1 MNPTRPIAT
10 HIMATMADDR
20 CTAAFVKD
28 MANAGMDSVRINSA
42 HVNPDSIAVMTATIR
57 AAAPK
62 VAILMDTKGPEI
74 RTTALP
80 DGLDSITLSDGERL
94 TLVADPHTATQP
106 GRIAIAVAGLDKYLQ
121 LGDRMLIDDGAIE
134 LTIAKPDDNSN
145 GVAAIVTRGGE
156 LGSRKTVAAPEVEL
170 PPLPAVSDRDRI
182 NIEAAIKCGVT
193 MIAHSFVRSV
203 ADIKAVRSLI
213 AGTGITLY
221 AKIECSEAVDNL
233 EEILAA
239 ADGLLVA
246 RGDLGTQ
253 VAVERIPVIQH
264 RIAAL
269 CHAAGKPVIV
279 ATQMLDSMERNPYP
293 TRAEVSD
300 IALAVMEGI
309 DTLLLTGETAR
320 GAHPVRCVE
329 VMRRTIEETEAYLNR

>member
-1 MNPTRPIAT
+1 MKAEIST
-10 HIMATMADDR
+10 HIMATMADAR
-20 CTAAFVKD
+20 CTPAFVKE
-28 MANAGMDSVRINSA
+28 MAEAGMDSVRINSA
-42 HVNPDSIAVMTATIR
+42 HVDPESIAAMTATIR
-57 AAAPK
+57 SAAPE
-62 VAILMDTKGPEI
+62 VAMLMDTKGPEI
-74 RTTALP
+74 RTTALA
-80 DGLDSITLSDGERL
+80 DGAESLALTEGERL
-94 TLVADPHTATQP
+94 MLVADPHTATRH
-106 GRIAIAVAGLDKYLQ
+106 GVIAVAVAGLDKYLRA
-121 LGDRMLIDDGAIE
+121 GDRVLIDDGAIE
-134 LTIAKPDDNSN
+134 LTVADGDGAQS

-156 LGSRKTVAAPEVEL
+156 LGSRKTVAAPGVEL
-170 PPLPAVSDRDRI
+170 PPLPAVSDRDRV
-182 NIEAAIKCGVT
+182 NIAAAIECGVS
-193 MIAHSFVRSV
+193 MIAHSFVRSA
-203 ADIKAVRSLI
+203 ADVEAVRSLI

-221 AKIECSEAVDNL
+221 AKIECREAVDNL

-253 VAVERIPVIQH
+253 VAVESIPVVQH

-309 DTLLLTGETAR
+309 ETLLLTGETAR

-329 VMRRTIEETEAYLNR
+329 VMRRTIEETEAYLRR

>member
-1 MNPTRPIAT
+1 MNTNITT
-10 HIMATMADDR
+10 HIMATMADGR
-20 CTAAFVKD
+20 CTHDFVRE
-28 MANAGMDSVRINSA
+28 MAEAGMDSVRINSA
-42 HVNPDSIAVMTATIR
+42 HVNPDSIAAMTATIR
-57 AAAPK
+57 VAAPE
-62 VAILMDTKGPEI
+62 VAMLMDTKGPEI

-80 DGLDSITLSDGERL
+80 DEVDSLTLGDGERL
-94 TLVADPHTATQP
+94 TLVADPHATTQA
-106 GRIAIAVAGLDKYLQ
+106 GRIAIAVAGLDRYLRPGNR
-121 LGDRMLIDDGAIE
+121 LLIDDGAIE
-134 LTIAKPDDNSN
+134 LTVAESSDGEE

-170 PPLPAVSDRDRI
+170 PPLPAVSERDRV
-182 NIEAAIKCGVT
+182 NIAAAIEYGVS
-193 MIAHSFVRSV
+193 MIAHSFVRSA
-203 ADIKAVRSLI
+203 ADVEAVRSLI

-221 AKIECSEAVDNL
+221 AKIECREAVENL

-264 RIAAL
+264 RIATL
-269 CHAAGKPVIV
+269 CRAAGKPVIV

-329 VMRRTIEETEAYLNR
+329 VMRRTIKETEAYLNR